1 MANEEQARYW
11 GEEGGPRWVA
21 SEADHDLM
29 LEPFGAAVVEALAP
43 QPGER
48 VLDVGCGFG
57 ATTAAV
63 AKAVGPSGRVV
74 GIDISAPMI
83 ERARARLAQSANG
96 TAPVEL
102 VVGDAQTD
110 DLRGPHDAVVSRFG
124 MMFFADTPA
133 AIAHISGAVRPG
145 GRMAFV
151 CWRDMSENP
160 WYALPNSVIVGALP
174 EPPPLPAPMTPSPFG
189 FGNIAVV
196 TELMADGR
204 LGGHRGRPL
213 RRRRPPR
220 RRAAASRA
228 RSEHARTTLAG
239 RLLFAQLPAE
249 RAEQVMGDVRAVLAH
264 YEDDGVVRL
273 PAAAWIVTAR
283 RP

>member
-1 MANEEQARYW
+1 VANEEQARYW

-21 SEADHDLM
+21 READHDLM
-29 LEPFGAAVVEALAP
+29 LEPFGAAVVKALAP
-43 QPGER
+43 RPGER

-63 AKAVGPSGRVV
+63 ARAVGPSGRVV

-83 ERARARLAQSANG
+83 DRARARLAQSGNG
-96 TAPVEL
+96 MAPVEL

-124 MMFFADTPA
+124 MMFFADTSA
-133 AIAHISGAVRPG
+133 AIAHISSAVRPG
-145 GRMAFV
+145 GRLAFV

-160 WYALPNSVIVGALP
+160 WYALPNSIIVGALP
-174 EPPPLPAPMTPSPFG
+174 APPPLPAPMTPGPFG
-189 FGNIAVV
+189 FGNIGVV
-196 TELMADGR
+196 TELMAEDGWVDIEDAR
-204 LGGHRGRPL
+204 FDVDVPLGGVRGVEGAL
-213 RRRRPPR
+213 
-220 RRAAASRA
+220 
-228 RSEHARTTLAG
+228 EHTRTSPAG
-239 RLLFAQLPAE
+239 RLLFEQLPQQ
-249 RAEQVMGDVRAVLAH
+249 RAEQVMNDVRAVLAH

-273 PAAAWIVTAR
+273 PAAAWVVTAR